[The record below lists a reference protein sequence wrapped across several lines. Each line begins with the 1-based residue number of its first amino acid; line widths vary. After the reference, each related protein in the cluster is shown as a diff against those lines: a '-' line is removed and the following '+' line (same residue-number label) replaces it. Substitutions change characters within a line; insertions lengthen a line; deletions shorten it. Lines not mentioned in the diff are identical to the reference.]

1 MKYIA
6 DLHIHSHY
14 SIATSKQ
21 LVPEHLDLWGRIKGI
36 TVVGTGDFTHPGWTA
51 ELTDKLEPAEA
62 GLFQLKPQL
71 RLDEGPIL
79 QDTSNG
85 HVRFCL
91 SAEISTIYKKGDK
104 TRKVHH
110 VILAPDFET
119 VEKIQH
125 RLDKIGNITSDGRPI
140 LGLDSRNLLEIALEA
155 NPEIVFIPAHIWT
168 PWFSAL
174 GDKSGFD
181 SIDECYGDLASHIHA
196 VETGLSSDPPM
207 NWRCSFLDRFNIIS
221 NSDAHS
227 PQKLGREANLLDTE
241 LSYPAL
247 SAALQSGDPETF
259 LGTIEFFPQEGK
271 YHHDGHR
278 KCDISWQPDETRKHD
293 CLCPVCGKR
302 VTVGVLNRVNQLAD
316 RPDGTGR
323 DNCRPFYSLIPLKEI
338 LSEILGVSPNTKKVA
353 ASYDKLITHIGSE
366 FGVLLQQPI
375 ERIREVGGDSLAQ
388 GIERMRSGKV
398 HINAGYDGE
407 FGVIKVFTEQERKAL
422 GGQGLLFVD
431 SPSPN
436 PEPSAHTNTKASKKR
451 SKKKGITLGHE
462 PPHIALT
469 SNPKN
474 PLAALNDEQFAAA
487 QHPSGPALI
496 MAGPGTGKTRVL
508 TCRIKYL
515 IKTHKVAQENI
526 LALTFTN
533 KAAQEMKERLL
544 KTHNQP
550 LSNVF
555 TFHALGYVL
564 LQEQLGDALTIID
577 QQDKQTILAK
587 LGCRKRQ
594 CKQISEKI
602 TAAKQQLMLPQHLD
616 EEDLGQI
623 YWDYQNFLSEH
634 DLVDLDDLICRS
646 TRLLMENPDMAQTYR
661 QRFQWIMID
670 EYQDVNYAQ
679 YQLIRTLCPDDH
691 ANLYVIGDPNQAIY
705 GFRGA
710 DVRYIE
716 QFLEDWPSAKQ
727 FTLNTS
733 YRCTNRILRA
743 SGQVIQAFSEGQ
755 ALQGLHSGVRLQMV
769 EQRSDKAEAEFVA
782 RTIEHLIG
790 GLRFFS
796 MDSDISDGHQYKGIR
811 SLDDFAVLCRTT
823 AQMAALEKAFF
834 DHSVPYQRIDR
845 EPFFKTPPIAAIMD
859 LIKWSLHPSRALLG
873 ERIQQNKITDPPKA
887 PLDLIPEMEPVE
899 AIDIVW
905 QSCFNAKAQ
914 KTHDS
919 LYQELLSFCRTD
931 DHALSDFVHFVD
943 LATSVDT
950 YQHHTEKVALMTL
963 HSSKGLEFPCVFIVG
978 CEDRLLPYGLF
989 EGQTSDPTEER
1000 RLLYVGMTRARHLLY
1015 LSWAQT
1021 RVLNGRSYQLPP
1033 SPFLHTIE
1041 KELTEIPDTTA
1052 PKRKKKQDNQM
1063 MLFT

>member
-36 TVVGTGDFTHPGWTA
+36 TVIGTGDFTHPGWTT
-51 ELTDKLEPAEA
+51 ELKDKLEPAEE
-62 GLFQLKPQL
+62 GLFQLKPQR

-79 QDTSNG
+79 EDTSNG
-85 HVRFCL
+85 HLRFCL

-110 VILAPDFET
+110 LILAPDFET
-119 VEKIQH
+119 VEKIQY

-155 NPEIVFIPAHIWT
+155 NSEIVFIPAHIWT

-181 SIDECYGDLASHIHA
+181 SIDECYGDLAGHIHA
-196 VETGLSSDPPM
+196 IETGLSSDPPM

-247 SAALQSGDPETF
+247 TKALQSGDQETF
-259 LGTIEFFPQEGK
+259 LGTIEFFPEEGK

-278 KCDISWQPDETRKHD
+278 KCNISWEPDETDKHN

-316 RPDGTGR
+316 RQDGTER
-323 DNCRPFYSLIPLKEI
+323 DNCRPFHSLIPLKEI
-338 LSEILGVSPNTKKVA
+338 LGEILGVSPNTKKVA
-353 ASYDKLITHIGSE
+353 ASYDRLITQIGSE
-366 FGVLLQQPI
+366 FRVLLQQPI
-375 ERIREVGGDSLAQ
+375 ERIREVGGDSLAL

-398 HINAGYDGE
+398 YINAGYDGE
-407 FGVIKVFTEQERKAL
+407 FGVIKVFTAEERKTL

-431 SPSPN
+431 SPSTTTASTAPT
-436 PEPSAHTNTKASKKR
+436 STKASKKGP
-451 SKKKGITLGHE
+451 KKKGITLGQA

-487 QHPSGPALI
+487 QHTTGPALI

-515 IKTHKVAQENI
+515 VKTQQVAPDNI
-526 LALTFTN
+526 LAVTFTN

-544 KTHNQP
+544 KIHKQT
-550 LSNVF
+550 LSHVY
-555 TFHALGYVL
+555 TFHALGYMVL
-564 LQEQLGDALTIID
+564 SEQLGDSLTIID
-577 QQDKQTILAK
+577 QQDKQTILTK
-587 LGCRKRQ
+587 LGCRKRE
-594 CKQISEKI
+594 CKQISDRI
-602 TAAKQQLMLPQHLD
+602 TTAKQQLVLPQHMD
-616 EEDLGQI
+616 EEDLAPI

-646 TRLLMENPDMAQTYR
+646 TRLLMENPDIARIYR
-661 QRFQWIMID
+661 DRFQWVMVD

-679 YQLIRTLCPDDH
+679 YQLIRTLCPDDQ

-716 QFLEDWPSAKQ
+716 QFLEDWPNAKQ

-755 ALQGLHSGVRLQMV
+755 GLQGLHSGVRLQMV

-782 RTIEHLIG
+782 RTIENLIG

-834 DHSVPYQRIDR
+834 DHSVPYQRIDQ
-845 EPFFKTPPIAAIMD
+845 ESFFKKSPIAAILD
-859 LIKWSLHPSRALLG
+859 LIKWSLLPGHVLLS
-873 ERIQQNKITDPPKA
+873 ERVKQNKLTVLPEA
-887 PLDLIPEMEPVE
+887 PLDLIPEMEPAE
-899 AIDIVW
+899 AIHIVW
-905 QSCFNAKAQ
+905 QTCFDAKTKKQ
-914 KTHDS
+914 HDAT
-919 LYQELLSFCRTD
+919 YQELLAFCRNND
-931 DHALSDFVHFVD
+931 RALSDFIHFAD

-950 YQHHTEKVALMTL
+950 YRHHTEKVALMTL

-1000 RLLYVGMTRARHLLY
+1000 RLLYVGMTRAKHLLY
-1015 LSWAQT
+1015 LTWAKT
-1021 RVLNGRSYQLPP
+1021 RMLNGRTYQLPP

-1041 KELTEIPDTTA
+1041 KELTEIPDA
-1052 PKRKKKQDNQM
+1052 NPPKRKKKQDNQM